1 MPTTSLSTPVIQ
13 FGTSRFLQAHAD
25 LFIHEAR
32 EAGQDA
38 GPVTVVAGSGSAG
51 NRERLAAF
59 NDPAGYPVIVRGL
72 EGGERIERH
81 VQVRSVTRGI
91 DAHADWA
98 ELKRIFVDE
107 ARFVISNTTETGFA
121 VPAGLRV
128 DLVADCNAPP
138 PSFPARLLVLLAAR
152 HRAGRDGLVV
162 LPTEL
167 VGRNGETLRG
177 IVLGLARSS
186 GASEDLVRFIADDC
200 VFADSLVDRIV
211 STPLKPAGAVAEPY
225 ALWAIERKP
234 NLTLPC
240 EHQAIRVVDSL
251 EPFERLKIHIL
262 NLGHTVLADWWL
274 GHGRPEGL
282 TVREILEDP
291 EAWARLD
298 GIYGREVLPG
308 FRAKRLGDEAELYVA
323 TTLERFR
330 NPFLDHRLSDIATNH
345 AAKIDKRVGGFIAW
359 VGGAAALPE
368 LETLFQKSQGYV
380 AA

>member
-1 MPTTSLSTPVIQ
+1 MFTPIIQ

-32 EAGQDA
+32 EAGQEA
-38 GPVTVVAGSGSAG
+38 GPVTVVAGSGATG
-51 NRERLAAF
+51 NRGRLKAF

-72 EGGERIERH
+72 EDGRAVKRH
-81 VQVRSVTRGI
+81 VQVRSVARGI
-91 DAHADWA
+91 DAEADWEA
-98 ELKRIFVDE
+98 LKRIFVEE

-121 VPAGLRV
+121 VPDGLRV
-128 DLVADCNAPP
+128 DLAGDLPAPP
-138 PSFPARLLVLLAAR
+138 PSYPARLLALLAAR
-152 HRAGRDGLVV
+152 HRAKMDGLVV

-177 IVLGLARSS
+177 IVLALARAS
-186 GASEDLVRFIADDC
+186 GASDRLVRFIADDC

-211 STPLKPAGAVAEPY
+211 STPLEPAGAVAEPY
-225 ALWAIERKP
+225 ALWAVEAKEGLR
-234 NLTLPC
+234 LPC
-240 EHQAIRVVDSL
+240 EHPAIQVVESL

-274 GHGRPEGL
+274 AHGRPEGL
-282 TVREILEDP
+282 TVREILEDR
-291 EAWARLD
+291 EAHARLD
-298 GIYGREVLPG
+298 AIYGREVLPG
-308 FRAKRLGDEAELYVA
+308 FRAKGMGAEAEAYVA

-330 NPFLDHRLSDIATNH
+330 NPFLDHRLSDIATHH
-345 AAKIDKRVGGFIAW
+345 AAKIGKRVGGFVSW

-368 LETLFQKSQGYV
+368 LEKLSSQSQGYV